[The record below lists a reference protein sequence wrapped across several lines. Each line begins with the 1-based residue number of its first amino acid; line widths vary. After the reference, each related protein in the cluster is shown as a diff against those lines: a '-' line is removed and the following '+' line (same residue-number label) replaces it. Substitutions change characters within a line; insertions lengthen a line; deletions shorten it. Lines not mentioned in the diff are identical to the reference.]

1 MPTLTFIPFTPSP
14 TILARGLTSSQMAD
28 PKEKFFRHFQ
38 AEVTLIQDEIDSLAT
53 ISPIGGERQTGIDK
67 VLAGISRL
75 SNEVMDATDFIPSYD
90 QRAYSQAIKA
100 LTEKL
105 NVTTGKLGPKSR
117 FQFKSRNTGTTATH
131 SQTTPDPRLRRPW
144 CSDGSEDFDNSN
156 QQGTDVETRDAV
168 GTLPSFSGAKNYNEE
183 LSRSDNVRG
192 IRKPSFSTAKNIA
205 ISDHTG
211 LHIMLPSTASR
222 ATSSGSLT
230 NLTRCIVDM
239 TIPTSSGAPFA
250 GLALK
255 NIKHSLVIAGHVA
268 GPAHITGIED
278 SIIVVAARQVRMHD
292 CKNVHVYLHCASHP
306 IIEDCSGVA
315 FAPLPSY
322 YTNETTTPETNQW
335 DKVDDFK
342 WLKDTASPNWSIL
355 AEENRVLGDV
365 WENTVCGKANMS
377 TDDILR
383 KLKIV
388 TKDGRA
394 FAEEVTGET

>member
-1 MPTLTFIPFTPSP
+1 
-14 TILARGLTSSQMAD
+14 MAD

-38 AEVTLIQDEIDSLAT
+38 AEITLIQDEIDSLAT
-53 ISPIGGERQTGIDK
+53 MSPIGGERQAGIDK

-117 FQFKSRNTGTTATH
+117 FQFKSRNAGATAAQ
-131 SQTTPDPRLRRPW
+131 SPAVPDPRIHRPW
-144 CSDGSEDFDNSN
+144 GSDGSQDADDSI
-156 QQGTDVETRDAV
+156 GHITGVETRDAI
-168 GTLPSFSGAKNYNEE
+168 GALPSFSSSKNYNEE
-183 LSRSDNVRG
+183 LSRSGNASGV
-192 IRKPSFSTAKNIA
+192 RKPSFSAAKNIA
-205 ISDHTG
+205 ISGHKG

-230 NLTRCIVDM
+230 NLERCIVDM
-239 TIPTSSGAPFA
+239 TLPTSTGAPFA

-255 NIKHSLVIAGHVA
+255 NIKHSLIIAGHVA

-278 SIIVVAARQVRMHD
+278 SIVVVAARQVRMHD
-292 CKNVHVYLHCASHP
+292 CKNVQVYLHCTSHP
-306 IIEDCSGVA
+306 IIEDCSRMA
-315 FAPLPSY
+315 FAPLPTFY
-322 YTNETTTPETNQW
+322 ANESTTTETNQW

-355 AEENRVLGDV
+355 TEESRVLDDV
-365 WENTVCGKANMS
+365 WENTVCGKASLS

-383 KLKIV
+383 ELKV
-388 TKDGRA
+388 
-394 FAEEVTGET
+394 VS

>member
-1 MPTLTFIPFTPSP
+1 MT
-14 TILARGLTSSQMAD
+14 R
-28 PKEKFFRHFQ
+28 PKSKFFRHFQ
-38 AEVTLIQDEIDSLAT
+38 AEITLIQDEIDSLAT
-53 ISPIGGERQTGIDK
+53 TSPVGGERQTGIDK

-105 NVTTGKLGPKSR
+105 NTTTGKLGPKSR
-117 FQFKSRNTGTTATH
+117 FQFKSRNTGTAAAQSRPTH
-131 SQTTPDPRLRRPW
+131 DSRLHKPW
-144 CSDGSEDFDNSN
+144 GSDGSQDIADSSE
-156 QQGTDVETRDAV
+156 QATDVETRDAV
-168 GTLPSFSGAKNYNEE
+168 GVLASFSSSKNYNEE
-183 LSRSDNVRG
+183 LSRSEDVRG
-192 IRKPSFSTAKNIA
+192 VRKPSFSTAKNIA

-230 NLTRCIVDM
+230 NLNRCIVDM
-239 TIPTSSGAPFA
+239 TVPTSTGAPFA

-292 CKNVHVYLHCASHP
+292 CKNVRVYLHCASHP
-306 IIEDCSGVA
+306 IIEDCSKVA
-315 FAPLPSY
+315 FAPLPSFY
-322 YTNETTTPETNQW
+322 ANESTTPETNQW

-355 AEENRVLGDV
+355 DEETRIPRDV
-365 WENTVCGKANMS
+365 WENTVCGKASMS

-383 KLKIV
+383 ELKIV
-388 TKDGRA
+388 STAGPA
-394 FAEEVTGET
+394 FAEEVTRET